1 MFEGGPMMKSRMLAG
16 IAALAL
22 FAGSPQLAGVP
33 IVGAAPAEA
42 QSISI
47 SFNLFYDRLQPHGVW
62 VRHPRFNYV
71 WCPTRVDAGW
81 RPYTDGRWVYLDNY
95 GWYFQSQEP
104 FAWATYHYGRWY
116 VDAQLGWCWV
126 PGTRW
131 APAWV
136 TWRRG
141 GDVIGWAPLPPQGE
155 GFSVSIEVTNVQVP
169 DDHWFFV
176 PAPRFVAPD
185 LRAVIIFVDEEPD
198 LLARTEYVGPVV
210 VQNNIVV
217 NNVININFIEEQT
230 GQPVQVLQ
238 VEPAAEPAEEPTE
251 TEGTISIF
259 TGDIEETPVAD
270 APPDV
275 LEPQQAATVIEEEGG
290 TAGTAGT
297 PNVEDSAD
305 PAAAEATTDA
315 EDPADADAAADAEAE
330 AAADAE
336 ADVDSATADEEAE
349 AAADDAEGSPEA
361 AEADA
366 DAAAA
371 ADEAEAA
378 ADEEAVD
385 EGAAAVE
392 ESETPCPP
400 EQLVD
405 GVCVDPAAEP
415 EAAADET
422 TEQAPDAA
430 ADESAAEEPAA
441 EQAPADEPAAAEPEA
456 EAQPAEPEA
465 EQPAAD
471 EAAPAEEPAAEP
483 EEAEGA
489 PEGAPATDEA
499 PCPPEFLVDGV
510 CVRPQ

>member
-1 MFEGGPMMKSRMLAG
+1 MMKSRMLAG

-136 TWRRG
+136 AWRRG

-336 ADVDSATADEEAE
+336 ADVDSATADEEA
-349 AAADDAEGSPEA
+349 
-361 AEADA
+361 
-366 DAAAA
+366 
-371 ADEAEAA
+371 
-378 ADEEAVD
+378 VD

-415 EAAADET
+415 ETAADEA

-441 EQAPADEPAAAEPEA
+441 EQAPADEPAAEEPEA

-465 EQPAAD
+465 EQPAAE